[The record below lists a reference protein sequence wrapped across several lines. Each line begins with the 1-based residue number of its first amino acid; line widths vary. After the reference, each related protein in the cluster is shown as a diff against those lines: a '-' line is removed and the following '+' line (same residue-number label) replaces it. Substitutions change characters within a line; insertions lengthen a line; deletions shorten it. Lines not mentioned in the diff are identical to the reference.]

1 MSPTELRDPVYLRAW
16 CIDQATMVVGR
27 ENVRGEMIVEL
38 AKVLEEAM
46 IEVIQR
52 APRPL

>member
-1 MSPTELRDPVYLRAW
+1 
-16 CIDQATMVVGR
+16 MVVGR